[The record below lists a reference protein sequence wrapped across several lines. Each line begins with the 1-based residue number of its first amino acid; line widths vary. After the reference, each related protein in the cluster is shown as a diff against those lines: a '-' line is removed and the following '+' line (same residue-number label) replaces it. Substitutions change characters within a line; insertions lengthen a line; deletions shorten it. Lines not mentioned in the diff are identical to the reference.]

1 MSESLNRAFLKAYDK
16 EKTSEAKRQATAEEC
31 RSREVADLVTH
42 FDTTSVPIPAPH
54 FLKPKG
60 REPVWAGSATSSQS
74 ASYTAAQA
82 VAKPAESR
90 PTPAQETDQANENNL
105 RDSIALQMMQAGAWE
120 GQRIDAFIGGFPMLS
135 QASAPS
141 AAPASPTS
149 SESPNRT
156 PAIALQQELEQAK
169 ELQRKGPGVEV
180 VPMAESTIRG
190 ASPVVEATSQPVHV
204 PNIHEQPL
212 VVTYE
217 SQSIQLPVEPT
228 PFATQPTAAAV
239 ANPVPAEPVRV
250 DPASVKPLHVE
261 AARVE
266 AARVEAPHV
275 EPTRIDVPA
284 PELQPPLARA
294 LTHPP
299 AQPHVVNVPVQQPV
313 PTTLEK
319 HLAQRST
326 GGDIFRLDRPSY
338 AEPVKPAVQAGTSAH
353 EASAGPGPDEPEQE
367 DSSDSYSVVDIERTS
382 TASQEVVYRTHFAPT
397 TSSASPE
404 TTRAASHIAVET
416 GPKYA
421 QRMRPMLEQSRQ
433 VEEKLRRARG
443 RIFNPV
449 WEVDSLQWPPVCL
462 ELMERMDSSLQHVAD
477 NLMTACQE
485 GLQILAV
492 TSPQRGEGTTTVAC
506 CLALLAGNHG
516 LNVAIVDGDIE
527 KPSLSYQTNL
537 DVEQDWRSAI
547 LHQLP
552 LEEVAVH
559 SIDDQVTLVPLL
571 NPISHHE
578 LSADDDRIGLMMH
591 ELSESFDLVII
602 DAGRMDSARSLVTI
616 LGERGIINAAVA
628 VFDHRSSTPDRIELC
643 LRRIRQAGIASI
655 GLVENFAA

>member
-1 MSESLNRAFLKAYDK
+1 MSESLNRAFLRAYDK
-16 EKTSEAKRQATAEEC
+16 EKTSEAKRQATDEER
-31 RSREVADLVTH
+31 RSREVAELVTH

-54 FLKPKG
+54 FLQPKA
-60 REPVWAGSATSSQS
+60 REQVWAGSATSSQS
-74 ASYTAAQA
+74 ASDAAAQP
-82 VAKPAESR
+82 VAKPAESK
-90 PTPAQETDQANENNL
+90 PTPVQDIDQADENNL
-105 RDSIALQMMQAGAWE
+105 RDSIALQMLQAGAWE

-135 QASAPS
+135 HAMAPS
-141 AAPASPTS
+141 TAPASPTS
-149 SESPNRT
+149 SVSLTRT
-156 PAIALQQELEQAK
+156 PAIAAQQELEQTK
-169 ELQRKGPGVEV
+169 ELERKGPGVEV
-180 VPMAESTIRG
+180 FPMAEPTIRG
-190 ASPVVEATSQPVHV
+190 ASLVVEAMSQPAHV
-204 PNIHEQPL
+204 PNIPEQPL
-212 VVTYE
+212 VLTYE
-217 SQSIQLPVEPT
+217 SQSNEFTVEPT
-228 PFATQPTAAAV
+228 ASAAEPAARPTTAAV
-239 ANPVPAEPVRV
+239 ANPVPSEPVRV
-250 DPASVKPLHVE
+250 EPEAVKLFQVE
-261 AARVE
+261 PARVE
-266 AARVEAPHV
+266 ALHV
-275 EPTRIDVPA
+275 EPMRVDVPT
-284 PELQPPLARA
+284 PELQSPLAPA

-299 AQPHVVNVPVQQPV
+299 TQPHVINVPVHQPV
-313 PTTLEK
+313 PTTFEN

-338 AEPVKPAVQAGTSAH
+338 AQPVKPAVQAGTSAH
-353 EASAGPGPDEPEQE
+353 EASAGTGLDEPEQE
-367 DSSDSYSVVDIERTS
+367 DSSDSFSAVDIDRTS
-382 TASQEVVYRTHFAPT
+382 TAPQEVVYRTHFAPAT
-397 TSSASPE
+397 GSVSPE
-404 TTRAASHIAVET
+404 TTHVASDIAVET
-416 GPKYA
+416 SPKYS
-421 QRMRPMLEQSRQ
+421 QRMQPMLEQSRQ
-433 VEEKLRRARG
+433 VEEKLRRARV

-462 ELMERMDSSLQHVAD
+462 ELMERMDGSLQHVAE

-552 LEEVAVH
+552 LEEIAVH

-578 LSADDDRIGLMMH
+578 LSADDDRIGLMMQ

-602 DAGRMDSARSLVTI
+602 DGGRMDSARSLVTI

-628 VFDHRSSTPDRIELC
+628 VVDHRSSTPDRIELC

>member
-16 EKTSEAKRQATAEEC
+16 EKTSEAKRQATAEER

-54 FLKPKG
+54 FLKPKA
-60 REPVWAGSATSSQS
+60 REQVWAGSATSSQS
-74 ASYTAAQA
+74 ASYAAA
-82 VAKPAESR
+82 LPVAKSAESK
-90 PTPAQETDQANENNL
+90 PTPVQDIDQADENNL

-135 QASAPS
+135 QASS
-141 AAPASPTS
+141 AAAAPTPPLS
-149 SESPNRT
+149 TVAPTLT
-156 PAIALQQELEQAK
+156 PATAAQPEVEQAK
-169 ELQRKGPGVEV
+169 ELQRRAPGVEV
-180 VPMAESTIRG
+180 VPTPEPTSCG

-217 SQSIQLPVEPT
+217 SQSNELTVEPM
-228 PFATQPTAAAV
+228 
-239 ANPVPAEPVRV
+239 RV
-250 DPASVKPLHVE
+250 DV
-261 AARVE
+261 
-266 AARVEAPHV
+266 
-275 EPTRIDVPA
+275 PT
-284 PELQPPLARA
+284 PELQPPLTPA
-294 LTHPP
+294 LSHPP
-299 AQPHVVNVPVQQPV
+299 AQPHVLNVPVRQPV
-313 PTTLEK
+313 PTTLEN

-353 EASAGPGPDEPEQE
+353 DAFAPTGLNEPEQE
-367 DSSDSYSVVDIERTS
+367 DSSDSYSVVDIDRTS
-382 TASQEVVYRTHFAPT
+382 PASPEVVFRTHFAPT
-397 TSSASPE
+397 TSGASPE
-404 TTRAASHIAVET
+404 TTRDASHIAVET
-416 GPKYA
+416 SPKHS
-421 QRMRPMLEQSRQ
+421 QRMQPILEQSRQ
-433 VEEKLRRARG
+433 VEEKLRRARV

-462 ELMERMDSSLQHVAD
+462 ELMERMDGSLQHVAD

-628 VFDHRSSTPDRIELC
+628 VVDHRSSTPDRIELC